1 VNPTNLV
8 TELDTQNMQAA
19 GRSVGQQII
28 VFRASTTSE
37 IDAVFAGLV
46 ERRVS
51 GLVINSD
58 GFFANR
64 REQLVAL
71 AARYSVPTSY
81 WERSFVEA
89 GGLTSYGTSLT
100 DLYRLYRLAGTYA
113 GRILKGDEPVDLPVQ
128 QPTNFEFAI
137 NLKTAK
143 AFGLQ
148 VPPTLV
154 AIADEIVE

>member
-1 VNPTNLV
+1 
-8 TELDTQNMQAA
+8 MQAA
-19 GRSVGQQII
+19 GRSVGRQII

-51 GLVINSD
+51 ALVINSD
-58 GFFANR
+58 GFFTNR

-81 WERSFVEA
+81 WDLSFVEV
-89 GGLTSYGTSLT
+89 GGLMSYGTDGV
-100 DLYRLYRLAGTYA
+100 DLYRQAGRYV
-113 GRILKGDEPVDLPVQ
+113 GRILKGDRPADLPVQ

-143 AFGLQ
+143 ALGLE

-154 AIADEIVE
+154 AIADEIIE